1 MKHTIIYEG
10 KENCQP
16 GESHPPAPPLI
27 VREENRRRGDDRAR
41 KIEKKCNVE
50 MSREAGKERERE

>member
-27 VREENRRRGDDRAR
+27 VREENRRRENDKSR
-41 KIEKKCNVE
+41 KIKKV
-50 MSREAGKERERE
+50 